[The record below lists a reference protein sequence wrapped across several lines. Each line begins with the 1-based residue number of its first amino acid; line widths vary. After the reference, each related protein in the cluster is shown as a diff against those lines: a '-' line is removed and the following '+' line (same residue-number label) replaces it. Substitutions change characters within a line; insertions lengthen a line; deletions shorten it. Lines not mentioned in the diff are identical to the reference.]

1 MKALERSATVPP
13 WRSAHRSPQPNPHC
27 TGSATGAPD
36 LSASAEPIVCSSE
49 VAG

>member
-1 MKALERSATVPP
+1 MKASERSATVPL

-27 TGSATGAPD
+27 TGSAMGAPG
-36 LSASAEPIVCSSE
+36 LSASAGPIACWSE